1 MEKGFLMLPIVP
13 KRQTGLSIEVDGGER
28 DSDVAQPF
36 LLQLLVNSHN
46 HLHNLMLSI
55 VPKR

>member
-28 DSDVAQPF
+28 VFDVAHNAKKTDRPF
-36 LLQLLVNSHN
+36 H
-46 HLHNLMLSI
+46 
-55 VPKR
+55 

>member
-28 DSDVAQPF
+28 DSDVAYSAKKTDGPF
-36 LLQLLVNSHN
+36 H
-46 HLHNLMLSI
+46 
-55 VPKR
+55 